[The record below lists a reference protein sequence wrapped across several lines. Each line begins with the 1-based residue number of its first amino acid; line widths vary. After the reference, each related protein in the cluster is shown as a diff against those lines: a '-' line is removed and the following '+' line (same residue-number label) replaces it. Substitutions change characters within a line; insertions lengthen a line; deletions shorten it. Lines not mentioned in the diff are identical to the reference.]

1 MKYTTEVVIDLP
13 RNQVIELFD
22 DPDNLPKW
30 QKGLQLVESLEGFPG
45 MPGARTRLVYD
56 QEGRKVDMTET
67 VIARNLPDELS
78 VLYETRGVKNWAV
91 NRFYEVER
99 GATRWVMTNEFKFSG
114 LMAIAALVMRNAFP
128 RQTLKDMKRF
138 KVFAEH
144 AH

>member
-1 MKYTTEVVIDLP
+1 MKYTTEVMIDLP
-13 RNQVIELFD
+13 RSRVLELFD

-30 QKGLQLVESLEGFPG
+30 QKGLRSVEPLEGSPG
-45 MPGARTRLVYD
+45 MPGAKTRLVYD
-56 QEGRKVDMTET
+56 QEGRKVDITET

-78 VLYETRGVKNWAV
+78 VLYEMQGVKNRAV

-99 GATRWVMTNEFKFSG
+99 GMTRWVMTNEFKFSG
-114 LMAIAALVMRNAFP
+114 LMAVAALVMRRAFP